1 MAVSTRS
8 KVGATTSGD
17 SSIHSWPGLLHG
29 AGPSR
34 SHFGE
39 WFPWLIARDPFRGM
53 LLFYVF
59 LLEKLVNPSPP
70 LYELNHQGMITAY
83 IFWCDFA
90 FSLLRQAALWY
101 FMKMSGKVVEICTD
115 SMIIFFLMNNKVPFD
130 TFQNNKTAKW
140 LYSFN
145 RF

>member
-1 MAVSTRS
+1 MAVSSRS
-8 KVGATTSGD
+8 KVGVTTSGD
-17 SSIHSWPGLLHG
+17 SSIHSWLGLLHG

-59 LLEKLVNPSPP
+59 LVEKLVNLSPP
-70 LYELNHQGMITAY
+70 LYELNHQGMITAH
-83 IFWCDFA
+83 ILNVVLPSPCFD
-90 FSLLRQAALWY
+90 RQHFDI
-101 FMKMSGKVVEICTD
+101 FMKMRGKVVEICTD
-115 SMIIFFLMNNKVPFD
+115 SMIIFFLMNKVPFD